1 MNYPDDL
8 NPKKKAKEIPA
19 ALTDPII
26 NTPRPV
32 NPEAIAR
39 VANLSSQVNYQ
50 ASIGNPLA
58 VSGKYGM
65 GSMATV
71 NGPALGREMIEG
83 AKRVTERGL
92 VGATKGAL
100 IHGAQRLLQMAPV
113 VGDFIVTRSSAAMAA
128 AGGAVAST
136 SGILLTPAE
145 LNAGESDYL
154 RRQMSDVISKG
165 MRPLTEEEMLIN
177 AAEDRRIKKERE
189 DYDAFCRHSLS
200 LAKSK
205 NVIEKVSSPDDRIRN
220 YFSQRA
226 VR

>member
-8 NPKKKAKEIPA
+8 MPKKEAKEIPA
-19 ALTDPII
+19 ALTDPMIRSS
-26 NTPRPV
+26 RPV

-83 AKRVTERGL
+83 SKRITERAL

-100 IHGAQRLLQMAPV
+100 IHGAQKLLQMAPV
-113 VGDFIVTRSSAAMAA
+113 IGDFIVTRSSATVAA
-128 AGGAVAST
+128 LGGAVAST
-136 SGILLTPAE
+136 TGIMLTPAE
-145 LNAGESDYL
+145 LNAGEEAYL
-154 RRQMSDVISKG
+154 QQNRRYRARTD
-165 MRPLTEEEMLIN
+165 EEILIQE
-177 AAEDRRIKKERE
+177 AEDRRIKKERE
-189 DYDAFCRHSLS
+189 DYDAFCRYTLS

-205 NVIEKVSSPDDRIRN
+205 NVIKNASTPEDNISN

>member
-8 NPKKKAKEIPA
+8 MPKKEAKEIPA
-19 ALTDPII
+19 ALTDPMIRAS
-26 NTPRPV
+26 RPV

-83 AKRVTERGL
+83 SKRITERAL

-100 IHGAQRLLQMAPV
+100 IHGAQKLLQMAPV
-113 VGDFIVTRSSAAMAA
+113 IGDFIVTRSSMAVAA
-128 AGGAVAST
+128 AGGAIAST
-136 SGILLTPAE
+136 GGLMLTPAQ
-145 LNAGESDYL
+145 LNAGENEWL
-154 RRQMSDVISKG
+154 AKQNRIKVPI
-165 MRPLTEEEMLIN
+165 LTEEEILIQE
-177 AAEDRRIKKERE
+177 AEDRRIKKERE
-189 DYDAFCRHSLS
+189 DYDAFCRYTLS

-205 NVIEKVSSPDDRIRN
+205 NVIKNASTPEDNISN